1 MTTTDP
7 TSFDVCVVGSA
18 NLDLV
23 ATAARL
29 PLPGETVHGTGFA
42 EHPGGKGLNQAV
54 SAARCGASVAFVG
67 AVGGDAAG
75 DALSSVL
82 VDEGIATGFLASV
95 PQPTGRALIGVSTDS
110 GENSIIVVSGANAL
124 VVADEMPASAVVLT
138 QLEVPVATVRAALQ
152 LGRARGAVT
161 MLNPAPAM
169 ELPADL
175 LALCDVVVPN
185 EHEVELLG
193 GVDHL
198 LGLGVGNVVVTLGA
212 RGAAWHTV
220 TTDRPIAPF
229 AVTPVDTTGAGDAFC
244 GALAGRLA
252 AGVGMAD
259 ALVFASAA
267 GALATTRL
275 GAVPSMATL
284 SEVQALVAAGR

>member
-1 MTTTDP
+1 MTTAGS

-82 VDEGIATGFLASV
+82 VAEGIATGFLASV
-95 PQPTGRALIGVSTDS
+95 PQPTGRALIGVSTER
-110 GENSIIVVSGANAL
+110 GENSIIVVAGANAL
-124 VVADEMPASAVVLT
+124 VVADEMPQARVVLT
-138 QLEVPVATVRAALQ
+138 QLEVPLATVRTALQ
-152 LGRARGAVT
+152 LGRERGAMT
-161 MLNPAPAM
+161 MLNPAPAT

-175 LALCDVVVPN
+175 LSLCDVVVPN

-212 RGAAWHTV
+212 RGAAWHTA

-259 ALVFASAA
+259 ALVVASAA